1 MRILFLSNFYPPASR
16 GGYEQWC
23 QEVLDGLRSRGHIV
37 EVVTSEHGKSSL
49 RTSDPAWVHR
59 SLHLEME
66 LASLKNAFQFFT
78 HRKKREQANLKYVGD
93 FIERFKPDIVF
104 IWGMWNLH
112 YSIPALIEKQMTS
125 RVVYYMGDYW
135 PTLPNPF
142 ENYWNAPPRSFL
154 TGLPKLLLKP
164 FAQASLAREKRPDI
178 KLGHVLFPSV
188 FMQNEFKQKGIVPPH
203 TKIVYGSIDTKSY
216 VNSHKKQVDGLSLL
230 YIGRLSQEK
239 GVHTAIQAVGI
250 LGRDYGFKNI
260 KLTIVGDGEPEFET
274 YLRQLV
280 TQENVASFVTFVP
293 AQPKEALPALYQQ
306 ADVFLFT
313 SIWPEPFGRVI
324 VEAMASGLVVIGAPV
339 GGAAEILKANENALT
354 FMSDDPSSLAQQL
367 RKLSEA
373 PVLYEQLTKA
383 GRKTAVQQ
391 FDLQR
396 MTNEIETYL
405 QALI

>member
-1 MRILFLSNFYPPASR
+1 
-16 GGYEQWC
+16 
-23 QEVLDGLRSRGHIV
+23 
-37 EVVTSEHGKSSL
+37 
-49 RTSDPAWVHR
+49 
-59 SLHLEME
+59 
-66 LASLKNAFQFFT
+66 
-78 HRKKREQANLKYVGD
+78 
-93 FIERFKPDIVF
+93 
-104 IWGMWNLH
+104 
-112 YSIPALIEKQMTS
+112 
-125 RVVYYMGDYW
+125 
-135 PTLPNPF
+135 
-142 ENYWNAPPRSFL
+142 
-154 TGLPKLLLKP
+154 
-164 FAQASLAREKRPDI
+164 
-178 KLGHVLFPSV
+178 
-188 FMQNEFKQKGIVPPH
+188 
-203 TKIVYGSIDTKSY
+203 
-216 VNSHKKQVDGLSLL
+216 
-230 YIGRLSQEK
+230 
-239 GVHTAIQAVGI
+239 
-250 LGRDYGFKNI
+250 
-260 KLTIVGDGEPEFET
+260 
-274 YLRQLV
+274 
-280 TQENVASFVTFVP
+280 VTFVP